1 MKSSNIKII
10 LVVIILGAIGL
21 LAITNLKLGSQSI
34 KQNPVKDVQNVS
46 SVTQKTGLNV
56 GDTFPDFSVTD
67 VDGKTI
73 TNNSLRGKPTIVWF
87 TASWCV
93 PCQIGAKK
101 VSQLKNDLGGNAFN
115 VLVVFVDP
123 REQNSDLVNW
133 KKQFASSDWIVGFDN
148 KTTPLAQ
155 KVNLKFLDSKFIL
168 DKNGVI
174 KNIDFKQADENYLNT
189 IKQVVKEN

>member
-10 LVVIILGAIGL
+10 LVVIILGVVGL
-21 LAITNLKLGSQSI
+21 LAIINLKLGI
-34 KQNPVKDVQNVS
+34 QNSTQNVVKDVQNVPS
-46 SVTQKTGLNV
+46 ITQETGLNV

-73 TNNSLRGKPTIVWF
+73 TNNSLRGKPTVIWF
-87 TASWCV
+87 TASWCI
-93 PCQIGAKK
+93 PCQIGAKQ
-101 VSQLKNDLGGNAFN
+101 VSKLENDLGENAFN

-123 REQNSDLVNW
+123 KEQDSDLINW
-133 KKQFASSDWIVGFDN
+133 KKQFANNDWRVGFDN

-189 IKQVVKEN
+189 IKQVVNEN